1 VSEATELVR
10 RCRLALGRLSAAA
23 AALERYAG
31 TLEHTRHTVWA
42 LQRDWDRAADEHEH
56 AVAAVRLRLGSDVDA
71 APMLVRL
78 TEEHEDVRA
87 RLSSRHSEL
96 QQELDRAALRAT
108 TALASLNDEGLPRGA
123 SPTPTSLRDRL
134 IHGLPIASG
143 AARASDIGR
152 LAVSDAAAARRLLAH
167 ELDAVTPAAVGDLV
181 GTLQRHGGDPL
192 YAQALVE
199 ELGVGGVTRLVVVL
213 ADARG
218 EVGVD
223 LTRQAVGALGITL
236 LTAVAAHSTVGTG
249 RRDART
255 ARQLESAAALLS
267 DDLVAALGRVVGDD
281 ATRSRATGS
290 WLVGQLVVGARQS
303 GWSVPL
309 PPTLLGRLAAGSA
322 AAEIGETRDDDVE
335 RLHGTTL
342 RAGGAHFASLFDD
355 ADVTGDALHTLLV
368 DAGGDPATVTDLLS
382 TPVGGHGVTNSR
394 GGQLVL
400 AEALAR
406 RWVTYEASSPSTSTD
421 LELATN
427 ADLARLMAVAG
438 GISEPAA
445 ALRARVMSE
454 ISRLNSYAQ
463 QERSTIA
470 TYERNSAG
478 LESAAVD
485 WVLAMPEAI
494 DLTLRRG
501 DPVRGDVWAVP
512 IGSEHQPLLRSDEL
526 SALVGAFAV
535 GVDQART
542 AKTPAAD
549 YRGLIDA
556 EVRRATQ
563 NERASMPGGHDL
575 HVDALATR
583 IGYFEQS
590 ASAALIA
597 VAKRQDA
604 ANLSMWRSLAEARAL
619 AIAWREGP
627 RALGAAVATLVTGGT
642 NRTPEDDLAI
652 SLLRSHVELD
662 QTTVDEQR
670 TAALAAS
677 LDALRSEALRQ
688 AVATAVLFT
697 AGAQRAPVL
706 ATSGELAAAR
716 QQERHDA
723 LALVVQDGATPRP
736 EALASRVPDP
746 EAHELYTAE
755 RLRRAGFTVD
765 FLPRSDDAKSPDA
778 VVGGESWEFK
788 APFGS
793 GSGTI
798 TQAVRFAREQSPR
811 IIIDLAR
818 SPLRLE
824 EAVRQVDVA
833 LRRYDRIDVVLIIT
847 RDGEILERRP

>member
-1 VSEATELVR
+1 
-10 RCRLALGRLSAAA
+10 
-23 AALERYAG
+23 
-31 TLEHTRHTVWA
+31 
-42 LQRDWDRAADEHEH
+42 
-56 AVAAVRLRLGSDVDA
+56 
-71 APMLVRL
+71 M
-78 TEEHEDVRA
+78 
-87 RLSSRHSEL
+87 
-96 QQELDRAALRAT
+96 T
-108 TALASLNDEGLPRGA
+108 T
-123 SPTPTSLRDRL
+123 
-134 IHGLPIASG
+134 
-143 AARASDIGR
+143 
-152 LAVSDAAAARRLLAH
+152 
-167 ELDAVTPAAVGDLV
+167 AAVGDLV
-181 GTLQRHGGDPL
+181 GRLQRHGGDPL

-199 ELGVGGVTRLVVVL
+199 ELGVSGVTRLVVVL

-223 LTRQAVGALGITL
+223 LTRQAVGALGVTL
-236 LTAVAAHSTVGTG
+236 LTAVAPHWTAGTSP
-249 RRDART
+249 RDART

-267 DDLVAALGRVVGDD
+267 DDLVAALGQVVGDD

-309 PPTLLGRLAAGSA
+309 PPALLSRLAAASA
-322 AAEIGETRDDDVE
+322 AAEIGETRDDDAE

-342 RAGGAHFASLFDD
+342 PAGGAHFASLFDD

-368 DAGGDPATVTDLLS
+368 EAGEDPVTVSDLLS
-382 TPVGGHGVTNSR
+382 TPVDGHGVTNSR

-406 RWVTYEASSPSTSTD
+406 RWVTYEASSPSTSTG

-438 GISEPAA
+438 TLSEPAA

-463 QERSTIA
+463 QGFSTIA
-470 TYERNSAG
+470 TYERNTAG

-494 DLTLRRG
+494 DLMLRRG
-501 DPVRGDVWAVP
+501 GPIGADVWAVP
-512 IGSEHQPLLRSDEL
+512 MGNEHQPLLRSSEL
-526 SALVGAFAV
+526 SGLIGAFAV

-549 YRGLIDA
+549 YRRLIDA
-556 EVRRATQ
+556 EVVRAAES
-563 NERASMPGGHDL
+563 ERAPGPDGHDL
-575 HVDALATR
+575 PVAALATR

-597 VAKRQDA
+597 VSKRQDA
-604 ANLSMWRSLAEARAL
+604 ANLSMWRSLAEAKAL

-627 RALGAAVATLVTGGT
+627 RALGAAVATLVSGGT

-652 SLLRSHVELD
+652 SLLRSHVELE

-677 LDALRSEALRQ
+677 LDALRSEAPRR
-688 AVATAVLFT
+688 AVPTAVFFV
-697 AGAQRAPVL
+697 AGGLRAPVL
-706 ATSGELAAAR
+706 ATSDELAAAR
-716 QQERHDA
+716 QQEQRNA
-723 LALVVQDGATPRP
+723 LALVVEDGAPPGP
-736 EALASRVPDP
+736 EASASRVPDP

-765 FLPRSDDAKSPDA
+765 FLPRSDDDKSPDA
-778 VVGGESWEFK
+778 LVGGESWEFK

-811 IIIDLAR
+811 IVVDLAR
-818 SPLRLE
+818 SPLSLE
-824 EAVRQVDVA
+824 EAVRQVVAA